1 MNVKEYMTYD
11 ATGLASLVQKKQV
24 TPEELVQA
32 AFARLEEVNPVLN
45 AVIQTRR
52 DQVFKDMKSLDADQ
66 PFAGVPFLLKNI
78 SQGLEHEPLTAGA
91 LLLKDVKA
99 QTDSHFVRRLKQA
112 GLLMIGHT
120 NTPEF
125 GLRNVTEPSLYGPT
139 RNPWNADYSPGGSSG
154 GTAAAVASGIVPA
167 GGASD
172 GGGSIRIPASF
183 TGLFGLKPTRGE
195 HRSARVQEGSGK
207 GLPLTLRS
215 QKQFETVQPC
225 LICFKSF
232 SQRLRSKRHYMTAAI
247 RRIW

>member
-1 MNVKEYMTYD
+1 MNIKEYMTYD

-32 AFARLEEVNPVLN
+32 AFTRLEEVNPVLN

-66 PFAGVPFLLKNI
+66 PFAGVPFVLKNI

-125 GLRNVTEPSLYGPT
+125 GLRNVTEPFYMVRRETLGMLT
-139 RNPWNADYSPGGSSG
+139 ILRAVQ
-154 GTAAAVASGIVPA
+154 AAGRQQLWQAASYRRVERVMA
-167 GGASD
+167 E
-172 GGGSIRIPASF
+172 
-183 TGLFGLKPTRGE
+183 GLFGFRHPLLVYLDSSQQGE
-195 HRSARVQEGSGK
+195 NTGRPGCRKAVARS
-207 GLPLTLRS
+207 
-215 QKQFETVQPC
+215 F
-225 LICFKSF
+225 
-232 SQRLRSKRHYMTAAI
+232 H
-247 RRIW
+247 